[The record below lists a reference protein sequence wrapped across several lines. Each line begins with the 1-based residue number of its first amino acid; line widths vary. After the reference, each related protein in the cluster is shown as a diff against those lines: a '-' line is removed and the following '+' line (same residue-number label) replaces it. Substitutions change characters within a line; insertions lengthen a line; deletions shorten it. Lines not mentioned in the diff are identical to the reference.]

1 MFSIVLCCYL
11 SDIALVTPKQE
22 SHVFFFNLCL
32 FSITLTFSLLKQ
44 HYENA
49 VPFNVHPSEQ
59 SSKQILHPPIHPIIY
74 KKSLK
79 QILHPPIHPSIIAIL
94 KTDITPNHPSIHHSN
109 PQNRYY
115 THPSIHP
122 LQSLSSHRTH
132 PSIHPLQYVKK
143 NIIFMK
149 LLSEPIITRLKH
161 PPSTQPSYIH
171 FT

>member
-49 VPFNVHPSEQ
+49 VPFNVHPSQQ

-94 KTDITPNHPSIHHSN
+94 KTDITPNHISIHHSN

-115 THPSIHP
+115 THPSIH
-122 LQSLSSHRTH
+122 LQKSLKQILHQPIHPSITH
-132 PSIHPLQYVKK
+132 PSTRCNMQKKIFSKTSLQA
-143 NIIFMK
+143 
-149 LLSEPIITRLKH
+149 
-161 PPSTQPSYIH
+161 
-171 FT
+171 